1 MGKEIKF
8 VTKEEEDEAFL
19 ASIRLDPEAHAQALA
34 RKDATADPLAKV
46 VKATKQ
52 QRPREVEPFL
62 LAGVKSFARG
72 VKVLDG
78 AKELATWAFILHRW
92 RIVQPEPVAV
102 TNTALA
108 EWHVDRR
115 AKRRAIRKLTS
126 AGLLEV
132 VGGRTGGNPRVVPL
146 VGTVAAQGGEP

>member
-1 MGKEIKF
+1 M
-8 VTKEEEDEAFL
+8 TKEEEDEAFL

-78 AKELATWAFILHRW
+78 PRSW
-92 RIVQPEPVAV
+92 PPGPSSC
-102 TNTALA
+102 TAG
-108 EWHVDRR
+108 
-115 AKRRAIRKLTS
+115 
-126 AGLLEV
+126 GLCSPS
-132 VGGRTGGNPRVVPL
+132 RSR
-146 VGTVAAQGGEP
+146 